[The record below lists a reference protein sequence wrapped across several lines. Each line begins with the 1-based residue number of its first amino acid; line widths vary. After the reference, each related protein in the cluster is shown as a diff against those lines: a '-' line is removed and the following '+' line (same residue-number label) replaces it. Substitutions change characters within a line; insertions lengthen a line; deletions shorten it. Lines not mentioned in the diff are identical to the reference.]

1 MENKMREE
9 LIRMGKDK
17 DGKGLKRRDK
27 GGVMEGR
34 WKK

>member
-1 MENKMREE
+1 

-34 WKK
+34 WKKWEY